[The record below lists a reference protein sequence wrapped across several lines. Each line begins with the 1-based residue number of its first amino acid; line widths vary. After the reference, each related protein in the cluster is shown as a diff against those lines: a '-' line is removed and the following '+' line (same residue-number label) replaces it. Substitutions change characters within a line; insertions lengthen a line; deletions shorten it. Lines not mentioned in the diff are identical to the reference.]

1 MGEGTEITPR
11 ELFDRL
17 VTRGETPPILDVRNE
32 DEFAAWKIEG
42 TRPLAHL
49 NMPYFGFID
58 EPEHSTERVAQAGDA
73 WIGVCAKGDSSAF
86 VTEILREQGL
96 KAVNLIGGMEA
107 WGNLHV
113 PVRVDDGRVGAGT
126 RGFELWQINRY
137 GKGCLSYVILAGGQ
151 AIVVDASRHL
161 EIYEAFLRER
171 GATLVQVLDTHVHAD
186 HLSGGAELARRAGAP
201 FFVAAGEGVEPRR
214 EVRPLADGTE
224 LTLGGTDGGAA
235 VTVRVIATPG
245 HTPGSACY
253 LVDGRWLLSG
263 DTIFVSGIGRPD
275 LGGQVE
281 AWGGAL
287 FHTLH
292 RGPLSTLPDEVV
304 VLPAHFASPAELDRG
319 GVVERRLGDI
329 RAASPEL
336 GLPTEAAFIEA
347 MRRAVKSPPDVYQKI
362 IAANLSLAD
371 VPGEQASEWELGK
384 NQCAAS
390 LPAGPRG

>member
-1 MGEGTEITPR
+1 MGESTEITPR
-11 ELFDRL
+11 ELFERL
-17 VTRGETPPILDVRNE
+17 VTRGEAPPILDVRNE

-42 TRPLAHL
+42 IRPLAHL
-49 NMPYFGFID
+49 NVPYFGFID
-58 EPEHSTERVAQAGDA
+58 EPERSAEQVAQAGDA
-73 WIGVCAKGDSSAF
+73 WIAVCAKGDSSAF
-86 VTEILREQGL
+86 VAEILREQGMR
-96 KAVNLIGGMEA
+96 AVNLIGGMEA

-113 PVRVDDGRVGAGT
+113 PVRVDNGA

-137 GKGCLSYVILAGGQ
+137 GKGCLSYIILAGGQ

-161 EIYEAFLRER
+161 EVYETFLRER

-186 HLSGGAELARRAGAP
+186 HLSGGAELARHAGAP
-201 FFVAAGEGVEPRR
+201 FFVAAGEGIELRR
-214 EVRPLADGTE
+214 AVRPLADGTE
-224 LTLGGTDGGAA
+224 LTLRASDGGVA

-245 HTPGSACY
+245 HTPGSTCY

-275 LGGQVE
+275 LGGLVE
-281 AWGGAL
+281 AWGAAL
-287 FHTLH
+287 FRTLH
-292 RGPLSTLPDEVV
+292 RGPLSALPDEVV

-336 GLPTEAAFIEA
+336 GLPTEAAFVEA
-347 MRRAVKSPPDVYQKI
+347 MRSAVKPPPDVYGKI
-362 IAANLSLAD
+362 IAANLSPAD

-390 LPAGPRG
+390 VPAGPRG

>member
-1 MGEGTEITPR
+1 MEESTEITPR
-11 ELFDRL
+11 ELFERL
-17 VTRGETPPILDVRNE
+17 VTRGEAPTILDVRNE

-42 TRPLAHL
+42 IRPLAHL
-49 NMPYFGFID
+49 NVPYFGFID
-58 EPEHSTERVAQAGDA
+58 EPEQSAEHVAQAGDA
-73 WIGVCAKGDSSAF
+73 WIAVCAKGDSSAF
-86 VTEILREQGL
+86 VAEILREQGVR
-96 KAVNLIGGMEA
+96 AVNLIGGMEA

-113 PVRVDDGRVGAGT
+113 PVRVDDGA

-161 EIYEAFLRER
+161 EVYETFLRER

-201 FFVAAGEGVEPRR
+201 FFVAAGEGVELRR
-214 EVRPLADGTE
+214 AVRPLADGTE
-224 LTLGGTDGGAA
+224 LTLRASDGGAA

-245 HTPGSACY
+245 HTPGSTCY

-275 LGGQVE
+275 LGGLVE
-281 AWGGAL
+281 AWGAAL
-287 FHTLH
+287 FRTLH
-292 RGPLSTLPDEVV
+292 RGPLSTLPDDVV
-304 VLPAHFASPAELDRG
+304 VLPAHFASPTELDRG
-319 GVVERRLGDI
+319 GVAERRLGDI

-336 GLPTEAAFIEA
+336 KLPTEVAFVGA
-347 MRRAVKSPPDVYQKI
+347 MRSAVKPPPDVYQMI
-362 IAANLSLAD
+362 IAANLSPAD

-390 LPAGPRG
+390 VPAGPRG